1 MCLVHSYLNKD
12 ENFFLIHHQKKIIID
27 HKPKHVLDRY
37 FFLTT
42 EDFDS
47 KLSHSLVNTIFTAQM
62 MSTELDG
69 QVNETILELGRGN
82 SDMN

>member
-1 MCLVHSYLNKD
+1 M
-12 ENFFLIHHQKKIIID
+12 ITD
-27 HKPKHVLDRY
+27 HKSKHVLDSY

-47 KLSHSLVNTIFTAQM
+47 KLSHTLVNTIFTAQM

-69 QVNETILELGRGN
+69 QVNETILEMGRGN
-82 SDMN
+82 NDMN

>member
-1 MCLVHSYLNKD
+1 MYLNKD
-12 ENFFLIHHQKKIIID
+12 EHFFLIHHLKKIIID
-27 HKPKHVLDRY
+27 HKVKHVLDRY

-47 KLSHSLVNTIFTAQM
+47 NLSHTLVNTIFRAQM

-69 QVNETILELGRGN
+69 QANVTFWNWEEEAMI
-82 SDMN
+82 